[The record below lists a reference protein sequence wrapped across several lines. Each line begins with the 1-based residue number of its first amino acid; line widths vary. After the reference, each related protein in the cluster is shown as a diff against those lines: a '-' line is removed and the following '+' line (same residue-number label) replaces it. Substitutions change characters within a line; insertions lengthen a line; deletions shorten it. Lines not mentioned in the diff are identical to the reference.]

1 MFEYNLIKRAIAMS
15 TLWDEKKVTNVP
27 TLVVNGM
34 YKIDMG
40 SVASLDELISLT
52 NFLLKK

>member
-1 MFEYNLIKRAIAMS
+1 MS